1 MSFADEIAAARRSAA
16 RVGAAHHVG
25 EALRSLRRALPAL
38 ARADCPDTADTAD
51 TALTTVSIA
60 VYAPDG
66 TGRTTD
72 LAVMVDLL
80 QAVFEDIAAAARNP
94 FPRG

>member
-38 ARADCPDTADTAD
+38 ARADCPGTGDTAV
-51 TALTTVSIA
+51 TTVSIA
-60 VYAPDG
+60 VYAPDA
-66 TGRTTD
+66 TD
-72 LAVMVDLL
+72 RATDVAVMIDVL

>member
-38 ARADCPDTADTAD
+38 ARADCPGTGDTAVTV
-51 TALTTVSIA
+51 VSIA
-60 VYAPDG
+60 VDAPDG
-66 TGRTTD
+66 TGRATD
-72 LAVMVDLL
+72 VAAMIVVL
-80 QAVFEDIAAAARNP
+80 QAVFEDIAAAARHP

>member
-38 ARADCPDTADTAD
+38 ARADCPGTGDTGV
-51 TALTTVSIA
+51 TTVSIA
-60 VYAPDG
+60 VSAPDA
-66 TGRTTD
+66 TGRVTD
-72 LAVMVDLL
+72 LAVMVDVLE
-80 QAVFEDIAAAARNP
+80 AAYEDISDAARHP

>member
-38 ARADCPDTADTAD
+38 ARADCPGTGDTAV
-51 TALTTVSIA
+51 TTVSIA
-60 VYAPDG
+60 VYAPDATDRG
-66 TGRTTD
+66 TD
-72 LAVMVDLL
+72 VAVMIDVL